1 MEDDDEL
8 ERIGKDYASGK
19 LLTGE
24 VKAILTEIL

>member
-8 ERIGKDYASGK
+8 EQIGKDYASGK

-24 VKAILTEIL
+24 VKAILTKIL